1 MKKGEKF
8 DYDVIV
14 IGSGS
19 AGFSAAESAHDA
31 GASVLMIEAGSM
43 GGECPNFACIPTK
56 ALLRC
61 AKFYNQVKHESEN
74 FGVHASKV
82 TFSFR
87 EIMERKNLVVE
98 TITGQGQRLLR
109 LAQELKIDVIR
120 GLAQFQ
126 DNHTVV
132 VNNKVFRGQAF
143 VLATGSTDLVP
154 PIDGLVASGFLT
166 YKDAVSMKRLP
177 ESLAILGGG
186 PVGCELATFFA
197 LLGTKVSIIELGTG
211 ILPREDSEVA
221 ALAMR
226 QLMKIGVHI
235 FTKTETV
242 KVANRGFRKKLT
254 LSVSGKEQLLI
265 VDSLILAIGKRP
277 NIDRLKLGNTGIKI
291 DEHGR
296 FAVDASMQTSVSHI
310 YAAGDVAG
318 GYLFTHTAH
327 LEGQTAGYNA
337 AKLKF
342 KNQLR
347 CDEAVVP
354 RVTFLD
360 PEIASVGL
368 TPEQAKKSGLTI
380 KVSNFPI
387 GALGRAISDGHRDGL
402 IKIVIDAKTRQI
414 LGGHI
419 IGHNAGELIHEIALA
434 MKAGLTIDVLG
445 EMIHAFPTYSEGV
458 AAAASI

>member
-1 MKKGEKF
+1 MKKGERF

-19 AGFSAAESAHDA
+19 AGFSAAESARDT
-31 GASVLMIEAGSM
+31 GANVLMIEAGSM

-61 AKFYNQVKHESEN
+61 AKLYHQIKHQSAD
-74 FGVHASKV
+74 FGIHASKV
-82 TFSFR
+82 TFSFK
-87 EIMERKNLVVE
+87 EMMARKEVVVS

-109 LAQELKIDVIR
+109 LAKELKIDVVR
-120 GLAQFQ
+120 GLAEFK
-126 DNHTVV
+126 DTHTVMV
-132 VNNKVFRGQAF
+132 KDKLYRGRAF
-143 VLATGSTDLVP
+143 VLATGSTDIVP
-154 PIDGLVASGFLT
+154 PITGLESSGFLT
-166 YKDAVSMKRLP
+166 YKDAVSLKRLP

-197 LLGTKVSIIELGTG
+197 MLGAKVSIIELGPS
-211 ILPREDSEVA
+211 ILPREDAEVA
-221 ALAMR
+221 ALATR
-226 QLMKIGVHI
+226 QLMKLGVHI
-235 FTKTETV
+235 FTDTKTIN
-242 KVANRGFRKKLT
+242 VANRGFRKKMT
-254 LSVSGKEQLLI
+254 LINRGTEHLLI

-277 NIDRLKLGNTGIKI
+277 NIDRLKLEKVGIGV
-291 DEHGR
+291 DDHGR
-296 FAVDASMQTSVSHI
+296 FAVGATMKTEVGHI
-310 YAAGDVAG
+310 YAAGDAAG

-327 LEGQTAGYNA
+327 VEGQIAGFNA
-337 AKLKF
+337 AKLKQ
-342 KNQLR
+342 KNPLKR
-347 CDEAVVP
+347 NESVVP

-368 TPEQAKKSGLTI
+368 TPEQAKQSGLEI
-380 KVSNFPI
+380 KVSSFPI

-402 IKIVIDAKTRQI
+402 IKLVIDAKSRQI

-434 MKAGLTIDVLG
+434 MKAGLSVDVLG

-458 AAAASI
+458 AVAASF

>member
-1 MKKGEKF
+1 M
-8 DYDVIV
+8 
-14 IGSGS
+14 
-19 AGFSAAESAHDA
+19 
-31 GASVLMIEAGSM
+31 
-43 GGECPNFACIPTK
+43 T
-56 ALLRC
+56 
-61 AKFYNQVKHESEN
+61 NQHSQPSRVKYH
-74 FGVHASKV
+74 
-82 TFSFR
+82 
-87 EIMERKNLVVE
+87 L
-98 TITGQGQRLLR
+98 
-109 LAQELKIDVIR
+109 
-120 GLAQFQ
+120 
-126 DNHTVV
+126 
-132 VNNKVFRGQAF
+132 
-143 VLATGSTDLVP
+143 
-154 PIDGLVASGFLT
+154 
-166 YKDAVSMKRLP
+166 
-177 ESLAILGGG
+177 
-186 PVGCELATFFA
+186 
-197 LLGTKVSIIELGTG
+197 
-211 ILPREDSEVA
+211 
-221 ALAMR
+221 
-226 QLMKIGVHI
+226 
-235 FTKTETV
+235 
-242 KVANRGFRKKLT
+242 
-254 LSVSGKEQLLI
+254 
-265 VDSLILAIGKRP
+265 
-277 NIDRLKLGNTGIKI
+277 